1 MIVPDADPAAS
12 AERYEMGHSPP
23 RLDGLRAAIRLVLR
37 VGVARAVEHAP
48 ENGLGIDTEVRSLA
62 AGAHVLG
69 IRAEQ
74 LLILMKQ
81 TWLSLP
87 EARALDAAAPGGP
100 QLSRLITLVL
110 DEFYR
115 VRPER
120 AD

>member
-1 MIVPDADPAAS
+1 MIFPDADTSSSREA
-12 AERYEMGHSPP
+12 YEPGGSPP
-23 RLDGLRAAIRLVLR
+23 RLEGLRSAIRLVLR
-37 VGVARAVEHAP
+37 AGVAHASA
-48 ENGLGIDTEVRSLA
+48 NASADGLGIDSEVRSLA

-74 LLILMKQ
+74 LLILMKE

-115 VRPER
+115 VRTER

>member
-1 MIVPDADPAAS
+1 MMYPDADTSSREAHETAGTPLPL
-12 AERYEMGHSPP
+12 E
-23 RLDGLRAAIRLVLR
+23 GLRSAIRLVLHA
-37 VGVARAVEHAP
+37 GVAHASA
-48 ENGLGIDTEVRSLA
+48 NVADGLGIDTEVRSLA

-74 LLILMKQ
+74 LLILMKE

-87 EARALDAAAPGGP
+87 EARALDAAVPGGP

-115 VRPER
+115 VHPER